1 MTVYKLQLNFYNFE
15 YFDLKNEK
23 DDFSILNKSRRKLSN
38 VIAFRFNMFWY
49 VMSFDPNI
57 L

>member
-1 MTVYKLQLNFYNFE
+1 MTVSKLQLNFYNFE